1 MHYNLLLGALLHDIG
16 KLIYRSLQ
24 DRSIKKDYR
33 HQELGAAWARE
44 QGLGE
49 EITTIIQRHHRL
61 RAGDAKYKDL
71 SVDTFQGEQG
81 LQNDLYTVDIADNIA
96 SGMER
101 QKDREGGEFNPDIP
115 LRSIFDLININ
126 KEKIFNGVNY
136 WDMVPLSRLPYPKE
150 KVAATDYHSLWQG
163 FNEGFKGLG
172 SHHNEEKL
180 LSHLQN

>member
-1 MHYNLLLGALLHDIG
+1 LHYNLLLGALLHDIG

-81 LQNDLYTVDIADNIA
+81 LQNDLYT
-96 SGMER
+96 ER
-101 QKDREGGEFNPDIP
+101 PR
-115 LRSIFDLININ
+115 RRR
-126 KEKIFNGVNY
+126 V
-136 WDMVPLSRLPYPKE
+136 
-150 KVAATDYHSLWQG
+150 
-163 FNEGFKGLG
+163 
-172 SHHNEEKL
+172 
-180 LSHLQN
+180 